1 MADLTHGAKHITSG
15 LCREDCVNR
24 GHACKY
30 CFKIKGKMTN
40 YLTKEELP
48 EPETNV

>member
-15 LCREDCVNR
+15 LCRLEDCVNR

-40 YLTKEELP
+40 YLNEEQLKEKTK
-48 EPETNV
+48 